1 MLTRIVRS
9 ICYRIFLS
17 TCMFDTL
24 VLAPLAPDTP
34 VRLLANVLLNL
45 VQRIGV
51 RATRVDVE
59 YA

>member
-1 MLTRIVRS
+1 
-9 ICYRIFLS
+9 
-17 TCMFDTL
+17 MFDTL